1 MSHGLRELIDSLRN
15 ELTEC
20 GELLALLQEQQ
31 SLIIARSSEGL
42 LTNIELVNVQFEKI
56 STVRQL
62 REEHQRQYAAEIGV
76 PAEASFADISS
87 RVEAAYRP
95 LLSALVGEINGTLDS
110 LHQWLRQN
118 HRLLGRSL
126 DLLQQLIKG
135 LFPTTVGTTY
145 SRRGYVTPTAPP
157 PSALYNGL
165 I

>member
-62 REEHQRQYAAEIGV
+62 REEHQRQYAVEIGV
-76 PAEASFADISS
+76 PAEASFADIPVVW
-87 RVEAAYRP
+87 RLRTGRCFP
-95 LLSALVGEINGTLDS
+95 PLSARLTAHWIASTNGS
-110 LHQWLRQN
+110 
-118 HRLLGRSL
+118 GR
-126 DLLQQLIKG
+126 
-135 LFPTTVGTTY
+135 TTAY
-145 SRRGYVTPTAPP
+145 SAARSTSCSSSSKA
-157 PSALYNGL
+157 SFQAQ
-165 I
+165 